1 MFKPRAVF
9 FDLDGTL
16 VDSVAD
22 MSYAVGKML
31 SHFDKPA
38 PGIERVSTWVGN
50 GAQALI
56 NRALTGEMD
65 GEADKALFDQA
76 MPLFNR
82 YYHENLAKHS
92 ALYEHVE
99 DTLKALKK
107 AGLPLACITNKP
119 AQFTEKLL
127 KNIHIGQYFSLV
139 VSGDSL
145 PTKKPHPGPLLH
157 AAQEFGLH
165 IDECLMVG
173 DSKSDIVAAQQAGC
187 PVVALSYGYNHG
199 QDIRQHNPDI
209 TIDSLAEL
217 LPLLSV

>member
-22 MSYAVGKML
+22 MAFAVGKML
-31 SHFDKPA
+31 SHFDLPA
-38 PGIERVSTWVGN
+38 PGIEKVSTWVGN

-56 NRALTGEMD
+56 NRALTNDMHGT
-65 GEADKALFDQA
+65 ADKALFDQA

-82 YYHENLAKHS
+82 YYHENLALHS

-99 DTLKALKK
+99 QTLQTLKN
-107 AGLPLACITNKP
+107 AGLALACITNKP
-119 AQFTEKLL
+119 EQFTEVLL
-127 KNIHIGQYFSLV
+127 ENINIAQYFSLV
-139 VSGDSL
+139 VSGDTL

-157 AAQEFGLH
+157 AAQEFGVH

-173 DSKSDIVAAQQAGC
+173 DSKSDIEAAKQAGC

-199 QDIRQHNPDI
+199 EDIRLHNPDI
-209 TIDSLAEL
+209 TIDSLKDL
-217 LPLLSV
+217 PPLLSI

>member
-22 MSYAVGKML
+22 MAFAVGKML
-31 SHFDKPA
+31 SHFDLPA
-38 PGIERVSTWVGN
+38 PGIEKVSTWVGN

-56 NRALTGEMD
+56 NRALTNDMHGT
-65 GEADKALFDQA
+65 ADKALFDQA

-82 YYHENLAKHS
+82 YYHENLALHS

-99 DTLKALKK
+99 QTLQTLKN
-107 AGLPLACITNKP
+107 AGLALACITNKP
-119 AQFTEKLL
+119 EQFTEVLL
-127 KNIHIGQYFSLV
+127 ENINIAQYFSLV
-139 VSGDSL
+139 VSGDTL

-157 AAQEFGLH
+157 AAQEFGVH

-173 DSKSDIVAAQQAGC
+173 DSKSDIEAAKKAGC

-199 QDIRQHNPDI
+199 ENIRLHTPDI
-209 TIDSLAEL
+209 TIDSLKDL
-217 LPLLSV
+217 PPLLSI

>member
-22 MSYAVGKML
+22 MAFAVGKML
-31 SHFDKPA
+31 SHFDLPA
-38 PGIERVSTWVGN
+38 PGIEKVSTWVGN

-56 NRALTGEMD
+56 NRALTNDMHGT
-65 GEADKALFDQA
+65 ADKALFDQA

-82 YYHENLAKHS
+82 YYHENLALHS

-99 DTLKALKK
+99 QTLQTLKN
-107 AGLPLACITNKP
+107 AGLALACITNKP
-119 AQFTEKLL
+119 EQFTEVLL
-127 KNIHIGQYFSLV
+127 ENINIAQYFSLV
-139 VSGDSL
+139 VSGDTL

-157 AAQEFGLH
+157 AAQEFGVH

-173 DSKSDIVAAQQAGC
+173 DSKSDIEAAKQAGC

-199 QDIRQHNPDI
+199 KDIRLHNPDI
-209 TIDSLAEL
+209 TIDSLKDL
-217 LPLLSV
+217 PPLLSI